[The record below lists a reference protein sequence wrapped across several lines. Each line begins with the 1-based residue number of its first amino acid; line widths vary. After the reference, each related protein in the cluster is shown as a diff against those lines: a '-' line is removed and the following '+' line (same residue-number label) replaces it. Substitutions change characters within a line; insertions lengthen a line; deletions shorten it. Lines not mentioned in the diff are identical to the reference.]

1 MLTRIPRAQVWRRGT
16 ATAIDF
22 ILAWFASALL
32 GANQPL
38 AQAIAFLLT
47 WAALRVILVLNNQG
61 QSFGHWA
68 LNMKVVD
75 ANTGRA
81 PLVADLARREGAMG
95 GAALLALFGLS
106 FLFSNPGTILLII
119 PLAVDC
125 SFAFADPMLRQALH
139 DRWGRTCVISTRRG
153 YSLDLKVKKIFAQAR
168 NRVK

>member
-1 MLTRIPRAQVWRRGT
+1 MLTRIPRAKIWRRGT

-38 AQAIAFLLT
+38 AQAIAFLLA

-61 QSFGHWA
+61 QSLGHWA
-68 LNMKVVD
+68 LDMKVVD
-75 ANTGRA
+75 ANTGRL
-81 PLVADLARREGAMG
+81 PLFADLAKREGAAG
-95 GAALLALFGLS
+95 GAALLALFGFS
-106 FLFSNPGTILLII
+106 YLFRNAAAILLII

-139 DRWGRTCVISTRRG
+139 DRWGRTIMISTRRG
-153 YSLDLKVKKIFAQAR
+153 YALDLKIKKIFAQAR